1 MTAQPDHA
9 ALHAELHA
17 ELLIIKHGLASHVE
31 TTRAHIAW
39 TEATFDKIASR
50 LDQGNVLFERVSNSL
65 EHLNDL
71 AASGKADRDKMDN
84 RLDLLERDL
93 TERMTER
100 RIAAWFL
107 SWKPVAWLGAAATA
121 FLAWI
126 KSGGPS

>member
-1 MTAQPDHA
+1 MPAQPDHA
-9 ALHAELHA
+9 ALHAEL
-17 ELLIIKHGLASHVE
+17 LIIKHELASHVE
-31 TTRAHIAW
+31 TTRAHIAR

-50 LDQGNVLFERVSNSL
+50 FDQGNVLFERVSNSL

-71 AASGKADRDKMDN
+71 AASEKFDRDKMDN

-107 SWKPVAWLGAAATA
+107 SWKPVAWLAGLGAG
-121 FLAWI
+121 FVAWI
-126 KSGGPS
+126 KAGGPT